1 MERINITSSHSHSR
15 NKRSVSSDHPE
26 VPSLELKN
34 LSIYTNYSV
43 EVAAVTIKVGVY
55 SSPKYFLSQ
64 QGGISS

>member
-1 MERINITSSHSHSR
+1 MERINITSSPSHSR
-15 NKRSVSSDHPE
+15 KKRSVSSGHSE
-26 VPSLELKN
+26 VSSLELKN

-43 EVAAVTIKVGVY
+43 EVAAFTIKEGVY